1 MIVTKCLNAIIFF
14 FDSILPTVNLDSVM
28 QYKNKF
34 CELAGYGAFFFGS
47 GFLKIVLALVSTFIS
62 IKLTIAVI
70 QWIWEK
76 IPNN

>member
-1 MIVTKCLNAIIFF
+1 MIVTKCLNTIISF
-14 FDSILPTVNLDSVM
+14 FDSILPTVNLDSIM

-62 IKLTIAVI
+62 LKLTVAVV
-70 QWIWEK
+70 QWKKFQI
-76 IPNN
+76 INN

>member
-1 MIVTKCLNAIIFF
+1 MIVTKCLNAVISF
-14 FDSILPTVNLDSVM
+14 FDSILPIVNLDSVM
-28 QYKNKF
+28 KYKDKF

-47 GFLKIVLALVSTFIS
+47 EFLKIVLALVSTFIS
-62 IKLTIAVI
+62 IKLTVAVA